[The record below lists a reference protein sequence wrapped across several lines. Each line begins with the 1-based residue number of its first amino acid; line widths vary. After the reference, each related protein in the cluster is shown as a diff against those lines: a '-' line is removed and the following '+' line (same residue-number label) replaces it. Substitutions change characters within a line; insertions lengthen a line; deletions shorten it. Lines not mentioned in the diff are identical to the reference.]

1 MESPASK
8 LQTVKEKD
16 RVQREN
22 VASMDEH
29 QVEAPAL
36 LPLPTSVHAPA
47 PELEPEPVP
56 THVHDAPAHAASA
69 HDAHE
74 PSSVHSLQFP
84 LPSWSPCLQSKGR
97 QWSRKTGWRGR
108 MLPPGMNIR

>member
-1 MESPASK
+1 MEE
-8 LQTVKEKD
+8 KE
-16 RVQREN
+16 RLEVEN
-22 VASMDEH
+22 VASRDEH

-74 PSSVHSLQFP
+74 PSSVHSLEFP
-84 LPSWSPCLQSKGR
+84 LPSWSP
-97 QWSRKTGWRGR
+97 
-108 MLPPGMNIR
+108 LPPIQG